1 MAIGPDC
8 GTCARQRRRRRRSKI
23 AMHKGIRIGSG
34 WGSSLVYDSSRS
46 RRRCE
51 RHWPKLKCPV
61 ESISHLRRGRRIA
74 SLILSCSLTVS
85 HSVSLFCLQVLAL
98 TTCGECVLCAWL
110 WIITRCIMGFFI
122 SRPAGKPV
130 PIPSILYHSSPSIL
144 LLFSSHICYAFCAFV
159 SCH

>member
-1 MAIGPDC
+1 MAIGSDC

-74 SLILSCSLTVS
+74 SLILSCSL
-85 HSVSLFCLQVLAL
+85 SLSLCLSFL
-98 TTCGECVLCAWL
+98 
-110 WIITRCIMGFFI
+110 
-122 SRPAGKPV
+122 PAGPCANYV
-130 PIPSILYHSSPSIL
+130 WRMCPLCLAVDYHTLHNGFLHQQTRWQTCANSLYSLPFFAVYSPSIL
-144 LLFSSHICYAFCAFV
+144 FAHLLRILCLC
-159 SCH
+159 